1 MYSTTEEYREV
12 LRHIV
17 RMDPTKYYSDDKFNL
32 EISVGVVDEETIDEF
47 HYDDTAMSSYLDGVY
62 RTTNQHPLFQR
73 MYLAAAA
80 LMLSTNPEI
89 GLAIMFSYDYLGP
102 FYLCYQSY
110 LLEPDQFSENNQFY
124 KSIIDRLE
132 K

>member
-17 RMDPTKYYSDDKFNL
+17 QMDPTKYYSDEQFGL
-32 EISVGVVDEETIDEF
+32 ETSADEIDNETMDEF
-47 HYDDTAMSSYLDGVY
+47 HYDNHAMSAYLDGVY
-62 RTTNQHPLFQR
+62 HTTNQHPLFQR
-73 MYLAAAA
+73 MYLSAAA

-89 GLAIMFSYDYLGP
+89 GLAILFSYDYLAP

-110 LLEPDQFSENNQFY
+110 LLDPSKFSENNQFY
-124 KSIIDRLE
+124 RSIIERLD

>member
-12 LRHIV
+12 LRHIIQ
-17 RMDPTKYYSDDKFNL
+17 MDPTKYYSDDQFHL
-32 EISVGVVDEETIDEF
+32 EIDADEETMDEF
-47 HYDDTAMSSYLDGVY
+47 HYDDTAMSVYLDGVY

-73 MYLAAAA
+73 MYIASSA
-80 LMLSTNPEI
+80 LMLSTDPEI
-89 GLAIMFSYDYLGP
+89 GLAILFSYDYLGP

-110 LLEPDQFSENNQFY
+110 LLDPTKFSETNQFY